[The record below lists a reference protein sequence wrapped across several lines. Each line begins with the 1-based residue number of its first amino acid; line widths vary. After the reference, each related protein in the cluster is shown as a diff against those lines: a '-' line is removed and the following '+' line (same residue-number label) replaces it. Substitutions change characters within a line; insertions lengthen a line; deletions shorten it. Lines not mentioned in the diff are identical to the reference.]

1 MASISRRTARES
13 AVKALYSY
21 EFNAQMQMEASEFFA
36 LICTE
41 AEIPSNE
48 FATSLFCG
56 TIANLAAIDEKII
69 EYAKGWKKERIARMS
84 LAILRL
90 CTYELLYS
98 DVPRAVALNEAI
110 EIAKTYDTDDAPAF
124 INGILNAIAKEAGNK
139 A

>member
-21 EFNAQMQMEASEFFA
+21 EFNAQMQMDAAEFFA

-56 TIANLAAIDEKII
+56 TIANLTAIDDKII

>member
-21 EFNAQMQMEASEFFA
+21 EFNAQMQMNAAEFFE
-36 LICTE
+36 LICSE

-48 FATSLFCG
+48 FATQLFCG
-56 TIANLAAIDEKII
+56 TIANLEAIDEKIT
-69 EYAKGWKKERIARMS
+69 EHAKGWKKERIARMS
-84 LAILRL
+84 LAIMRL
-90 CTYELLYS
+90 CTYELLFS

-124 INGILNAIAKEAGNK
+124 INGILNTIAKEAGNK
-139 A
+139 K